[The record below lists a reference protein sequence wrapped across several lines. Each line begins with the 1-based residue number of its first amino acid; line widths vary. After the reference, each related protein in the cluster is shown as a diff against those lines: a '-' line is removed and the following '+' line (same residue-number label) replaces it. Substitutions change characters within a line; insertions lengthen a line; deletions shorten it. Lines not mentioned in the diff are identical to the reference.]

1 MKSDCVDAPGL
12 SATNASVDILKH
24 SLMVLKPFHQ
34 YLLSLFL
41 PALWKPTLH
50 DVA

>member
-34 YLLSLFL
+34 YLF
-41 PALWKPTLH
+41 
-50 DVA
+50 VAISSST